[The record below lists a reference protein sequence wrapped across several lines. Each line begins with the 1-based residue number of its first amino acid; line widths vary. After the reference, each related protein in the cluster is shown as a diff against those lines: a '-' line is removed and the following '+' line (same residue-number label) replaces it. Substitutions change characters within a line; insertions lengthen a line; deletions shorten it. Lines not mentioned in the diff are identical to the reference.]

1 MAKRDYPTTLGVRF
15 MREHGVDFV
24 PHVYRYQGGGAQASA
39 AILGLDPLRV
49 AKTIILEDDTGAP
62 VCVVMNGP
70 YEVATGVLAR
80 ELGRKR
86 IDPCTEQRA
95 EALTGYRVG
104 GISPF
109 GQRTEIPLYVQLDL
123 FEHER
128 IVVNGGQRGFL
139 VEIDP
144 RELERT
150 RGAELVDVA
159 VRKR

>member
-1 MAKRDYPTTLGVRF
+1 MGVRF
-15 MREHGVDFV
+15 MRDHGIEFI

-39 AILGLDPLRV
+39 ELLGIEPLRV
-49 AKTIILEDDTGAP
+49 AKTIILEDDTAAP

-70 YEVATGVLAR
+70 FEVATGLLAR

-86 IDPCTEQRA
+86 IEPCTEKRA

-123 FEHER
+123 FEYER

-139 VEIDP
+139 VEIEP

-150 RGAELVDVA
+150 RGAHLVDVA
-159 VRKR
+159 TKR